1 MFMVYLKW
9 LILVRQ
15 QVRCGQSAFDLVAI
29 IMDGKTRQ
37 ITIGD
42 PLNNPANFRNHV
54 DGYHGPESIGAKEDD
69 QV

>member
-1 MFMVYLKW
+1 
-9 LILVRQ
+9 
-15 QVRCGQSAFDLVAI
+15 
-29 IMDGKTRQ
+29 MDGKTRQ